1 MNTAEHAPALAFI
14 RSDNRRGAVAE
25 ALALLEADLAAALGR
40 AGGRARV
47 VLGKAT
53 TPEVVAA
60 VVDALL
66 ALGGEVAIETDAN
79 RRPALEAELWKRPVE
94 LVESAGAEGLAV
106 VLADARGRGA
116 DRAVNGDLV
125 IAEGRTGWSRR
136 RVVAVAGFDSAA
148 VGVAL
153 AGQVPSGVRW
163 LGDAITARSSTPAPH
178 LARRSAPAR
187 RDA

>member
-1 MNTAEHAPALAFI
+1 MSTAEHAPALAFI

-25 ALALLEADLAAALGR
+25 ALALLESDLVAALER

-53 TPEVVAA
+53 IPEVVAA

-66 ALGGEVAIETDAN
+66 SLGGEVAIETDAK

-94 LVESAGAEGLAV
+94 LAESAGGECLAV
-106 VLADARGRGA
+106 VMADARGRGA
-116 DRAVNGDLV
+116 DRASKGDLV

-136 RVVAVAGFDSAA
+136 RVVAVAGFDPSL
-148 VGVAL
+148 VGSAL
-153 AGQVPSGVRW
+153 AGTIPAGARC
-163 LGDAITARSSTPAPH
+163 LGDPITGRPSTPSPH
-178 LARRSAPAR
+178 FAGRAARARREA
-187 RDA
+187 